1 VKELWIEIDESLP
14 DKVKTSLMNSA
25 VKFCDALLVDSRDLE
40 NARKTGAKTVAS
52 SGDCDINVLETFD
65 ESKAKKLKEAG
76 KTVAVKVSIR
86 GREDEKTVAKAVDSS
101 SDYIILDCPDWKVI
115 PLENVIAMT
124 RGKIKLLAEVSS
136 AKDAKLALETL
147 EVGAD
152 GVVLKTSSPDELLK
166 TATVIQKP
174 ALKLELVLAKIV
186 ELKGIGSGARVCVD
200 TVSLMKL
207 GEGILA
213 GCQSN
218 GLFLVQAEVYESP
231 YVETRPFRVNA
242 GPVSL
247 YTLSSLNKTRY
258 LSELKAGDEV
268 LVVNRQGR
276 VRSTHVG
283 RVKIELR
290 PLLLIEAEHEGRR
303 IKTIVQN
310 AETIRLVTKKGST
323 SVAELKTGDE
333 VLAYVT
339 EGGRHFGTLVKEET
353 VIER

>member
-1 VKELWIEIDESLP
+1 
-14 DKVKTSLMNSA
+14 
-25 VKFCDALLVDSRDLE
+25 
-40 NARKTGAKTVAS
+40 
-52 SGDCDINVLETFD
+52 
-65 ESKAKKLKEAG
+65 
-76 KTVAVKVSIR
+76 
-86 GREDEKTVAKAVDSS
+86 
-101 SDYIILDCPDWKVI
+101 
-115 PLENVIAMT
+115 
-124 RGKIKLLAEVSS
+124 
-136 AKDAKLALETL
+136 
-147 EVGAD
+147 
-152 GVVLKTSSPDELLK
+152 LK

-186 ELKGIGSGARVCVD
+186 ELKEIGSGARVCVD

-290 PLLLIEAEHEGRR
+290 PLLLIEAEHEGKR

-339 EGGRHFGTLVKEET
+339 EGGRHFGKLVKEET